1 LMSRKSILVKKYN
14 EGKKMRVYILSR
26 NKDLYSTR
34 RLIEAATAR
43 GWDVRVIDY
52 LKCTIEIMKG
62 ELLVHYLG
70 EVLPVPDAIIPRI
83 GASRTFYGTAMV
95 RHFEMMD
102 VFSISGNLAIA
113 RSRDKLRS
121 LQVLS
126 KHDVDM
132 PKTVF
137 ASNKSSAKDVVALS
151 GGAPLVLKILEGT
164 QGVGVV
170 LVDSE
175 KAAKSV
181 LEAFY
186 GMDVNLLVQELIE
199 EAGVA
204 DIRALVVGGEVVG
217 AMKRQGA
224 EGDFRSNL
232 HQGGSATAYKLNR
245 KEKAMALA
253 AAKAMGLGVCGVDMI
268 PSSRGPLVMEVNS
281 SPGLEG
287 IEKSTH
293 IDIAGKIMD
302 YIEKNVT
309 PQSDEAP
316 KKRKIKRDKIGA

>member
-1 LMSRKSILVKKYN
+1 MI
-14 EGKKMRVYILSR
+14 VYILSR
-26 NKDLYSTR
+26 NSSLYSTK
-34 RLIEAATAR
+34 RLVEAGEQR
-43 GWDVRVIDY
+43 GWDISVIDY
-52 LKCTIEIMKG
+52 LECSIEIMKG
-62 ELLVHYLG
+62 RLQINYHG
-70 EVLPVPDAIIPRI
+70 KVLPAPDAIIPRI

-102 VFSISGNLAIA
+102 TFSVAGNLAIA

-121 LQVLS
+121 LQILS

-137 ASNKSSAKDVVALS
+137 ASNKSNAKDVIALS

-181 LEAFY
+181 LDAFY
-186 GMDVNLLVQELIE
+186 GMDVNLLIQEFIE
-199 EAGVA
+199 EAGGA
-204 DIRALVVGGEVVG
+204 DIRVLVVGGEVVG

-232 HQGGSATAYKLNR
+232 HQGGSAIAHKLTR
-245 KEKAMALA
+245 KEKTTALE

-268 PSSRGPLVMEVNS
+268 PSARGPLVMEVNS

-287 IEKSTH
+287 IEKSTG

-309 PQSDEAP
+309 PQSDITAI
-316 KKRKIKRDKIGA
+316 KRKIKKDKIGA

>member
-1 LMSRKSILVKKYN
+1 MFQKNILPKPYKR
-14 EGKKMRVYILSR
+14 GPMRVYILSR

-34 RLIEAATAR
+34 RLFEEATAK
-43 GWDVRVIDY
+43 GWDVKVIDY

-62 ELLVHYLG
+62 ELLINYQGKL
-70 EVLPVPDAIIPRI
+70 LPVPDAIIPRI
-83 GASRTFYGTAMV
+83 GASRTFYGAAMV
-95 RHFEMMD
+95 RHFEMLE
-102 VFSISGNLAIA
+102 VFSTTGNLALT

-126 KHDVDM
+126 RNDVDM
-132 PKTVF
+132 PRTVF
-137 ASNKSSAKDVVALS
+137 ASNKSSAKDVIELS

-181 LEAFY
+181 LDAFY
-186 GMDVNLLVQELIE
+186 GMDVNLLVQEYIE
-199 EAGVA
+199 EAGGA
-204 DIRALVVGGEVVG
+204 DIRALVVNGEVVG

-245 KEKAMALA
+245 KEKATALA
-253 AAKAMGLGVCGVDMI
+253 AARAMGLGVCGVDMI

-287 IEKSTH
+287 IEKSTN
-293 IDIAGKIMD
+293 INIAAKIME
-302 YIEKNVT
+302 YIEKSIKPTCSIN
-309 PQSDEAP
+309 PQ
-316 KKRKIKRDKIGA
+316 KRKIKKDNIGA

>member
-1 LMSRKSILVKKYN
+1 
-14 EGKKMRVYILSR
+14 MRVYILSR
-26 NKDLYSTR
+26 NSNLYSTK
-34 RLIEAATAR
+34 RLVEAANEKN
-43 GWDVRVIDY
+43 WDVRVIDY
-52 LKCTIEIMKG
+52 LKCSIEIMKG
-62 ELLVHYLG
+62 ELKINYLG
-70 EVLPVPDAIIPRI
+70 KELPIPDAIIPRI
-83 GASRTFYGTAMV
+83 GASRTFYGTAMI

-102 VFSISGNLAIA
+102 VFTVTGSLAVS

-121 LQVLS
+121 LQILS
-126 KHDVDM
+126 KHEVDM

-137 ASNKSSAKDVVALS
+137 ASNKSSAKDVIALS

-181 LEAFY
+181 LDAFY
-186 GMDVNLLVQELIE
+186 GMDVNLLVQEFIE
-199 EAGVA
+199 EAGGA

-224 EGDFRSNL
+224 DGDFRSNL

-245 KEKAMALA
+245 KEKSTAQA
-253 AAKAMGLGVCGVDMI
+253 AAKAMGLGFCGVDMI

-287 IEKSTH
+287 IEKSTKL
-293 IDIAGKIMD
+293 DIAGKLMD

-309 PQSDEAP
+309 PADP
-316 KKRKIKRDKIGA
+316 TKKRRIKRDNIGA

>member
-1 LMSRKSILVKKYN
+1 
-14 EGKKMRVYILSR
+14 MRVYVLSR
-26 NKDLYSTR
+26 NPNLYSTK
-34 RLIEAATAR
+34 RLVEAGEQR
-43 GWDVRVIDY
+43 GWEVRVIDF
-52 LKCTIEIMKG
+52 LKCSIEIMKG
-62 ELLVHYLG
+62 ELKINYLG
-70 EVLPVPDAIIPRI
+70 EELPTPDAIIPRI

-102 VFSISGNLAIA
+102 VFTVTGSLAIK

-121 LQVLS
+121 LQILS
-126 KHDVDM
+126 KNGVDM

-137 ASNKSSAKDVVALS
+137 ASNMSSAKDVIALS

-170 LVDSE
+170 LVESE

-181 LEAFY
+181 LDAFY
-186 GMDVNLLVQELIE
+186 GMDVNLLVQEFIE
-199 EAGVA
+199 EAGGA
-204 DIRALVVGGEVVG
+204 DIRALIVDGEVVG

-232 HQGGSATAYKLNR
+232 HQGGKATAHKLTR
-245 KEKAMALA
+245 KEKSTALA
-253 AAKAMGLGVCGVDMI
+253 AAKSMGLGVCGVDMI

-287 IEKSTH
+287 IEKSTQ

-302 YIEKNVT
+302 FIEKNVT
-309 PQSDEAP
+309 PHDP
-316 KKRKIKRDKIGA
+316 TKKRKIKKDKIGA

>member
-1 LMSRKSILVKKYN
+1 MFQKNILPKPYKR
-14 EGKKMRVYILSR
+14 GPMRVYILSR

-34 RLIEAATAR
+34 RLFEEATAK
-43 GWDVRVIDY
+43 GWDVKVIDY

-62 ELLVHYLG
+62 ELLINYQGKL
-70 EVLPVPDAIIPRI
+70 LPIPDAIIPRI
-83 GASRTFYGTAMV
+83 GASRTFYGAAMV
-95 RHFEMMD
+95 RHFEMLE
-102 VFSISGNLAIA
+102 VFSTTGNLALT

-126 KHDVDM
+126 RNDVDM
-132 PKTVF
+132 PRTVF
-137 ASNKSSAKDVVALS
+137 ASNKSSAKDVIELS

-181 LEAFY
+181 LDAFY
-186 GMDVNLLVQELIE
+186 GMDVNLLVQEYIE
-199 EAGVA
+199 EAGGA
-204 DIRALVVGGEVVG
+204 DIRALVVNGEVVG
-217 AMKRQGA
+217 AMTRQGA
-224 EGDFRSNL
+224 EGDFRSNM

-245 KEKAMALA
+245 KEKATALA
-253 AAKAMGLGVCGVDMI
+253 AARAMGLGVCGVDMI

-287 IEKSTH
+287 IEKSTN
-293 IDIAGKIMD
+293 INIAAKIME
-302 YIEKNVT
+302 YIEKSIKPTCSIN
-309 PQSDEAP
+309 PQ
-316 KKRKIKRDKIGA
+316 KRKIKKDNIGA

>member
-1 LMSRKSILVKKYN
+1 
-14 EGKKMRVYILSR
+14 MRVYILSR
-26 NKDLYSTR
+26 NKELYSTK
-34 RLIEAATAR
+34 RLVEAGLAK
-43 GWDVRVIDY
+43 GWDIRVIDY

-62 ELLVHYLG
+62 ELVVNYLG
-70 EVLPVPDAIIPRI
+70 KVLPAPDAIIPRI

-95 RHFEMMD
+95 RHFEMMNA
-102 VFSISGNLAIA
+102 FSTSGNLAIA

-126 KHDVDM
+126 KKGIDM
-132 PKTVF
+132 PRTVF
-137 ASNKSSAKDVVALS
+137 ASNKSSSKDVIALS

-170 LVDSE
+170 LLDSE

-181 LEAFY
+181 LDAFY
-186 GMDVNLLVQELIE
+186 GMDVNLLVQEFIE
-199 EAGVA
+199 EAGGA
-204 DIRALVVGGEVVG
+204 DIRAFIVGDEVVG

-232 HQGGSATAYKLNR
+232 HQGGSATAYKLSRN
-245 KEKAMALA
+245 EKSTALA

-268 PSSRGPLVMEVNS
+268 ESKRGPLVMEVNS

-287 IEKSTH
+287 IEKSTK
-293 IDIAGKIMD
+293 IDIAGKIME
-302 YIEKNVT
+302 YIEKNVV
-309 PQSDEAP
+309 QIDETTT
-316 KKRKIKRDKIGA
+316 KKRKIKKDSIGA

>member
-1 LMSRKSILVKKYN
+1 
-14 EGKKMRVYILSR
+14 MRVYILSR
-26 NKDLYSTR
+26 NESLYSTR
-34 RLIEAATAR
+34 RLVEEGLKK

-62 ELLVHYLG
+62 ELLINYQG
-70 EVLPVPDAIIPRI
+70 KVLPIPDAIIPRI

-102 VFSISGNLAIA
+102 VFSTSGNLAIA

-126 KHDVDM
+126 KNDVDM

-137 ASNKSSAKDVVALS
+137 ASNESSAKDVIALS
-151 GGAPLVLKILEGT
+151 GGTPLVLKILEGT

-181 LEAFY
+181 LDAFY
-186 GMDVNLLVQELIE
+186 GMDVNLLVQEYIA
-199 EAGVA
+199 EANGS
-204 DIRALVVGGEVVG
+204 DIRAFVVDGEVVG
-217 AMKRQGA
+217 AMKRKGA

-232 HQGGSATAYKLNR
+232 HQGGSATSYQLNR
-245 KEKAMALA
+245 KEKATAIA

-268 PSSRGPLVMEVNS
+268 PSRRGPLVMEVNS

-287 IEKSTH
+287 IEKSTN
-293 IDIAGKIMD
+293 INISEKIME
-302 YIEKNVT
+302 YIEKNVKPKCDIN
-309 PQSDEAP
+309 PQ
-316 KKRKIKRDKIGA
+316 KRKIKKDKIGA